1 MTDVAAVWPSAP
13 IRITTKGCFPD
24 RFAGQFGAA
33 AQVFEIDLAESHE
46 AQAYGPARLSAGGLR
61 AALWSADGSQCLRG
75 GDRLRHTRHGGG
87 DLQRLEDSLPAD
99 ACLT

>member
-1 MTDVAAVWPSAP
+1 MTDVAAAWPPAP
-13 IRITTKGCFPD
+13 IRIAPKRCFPD
-24 RFAGQFGAA
+24 RFAGQFGGA

-61 AALWSADGSQCLRG
+61 AAVWSADDNQCLGG
-75 GDRLRHTRHGGG
+75 GDRLRHARQDGS